1 MDPIIGAALIGGI
14 ASGLG
19 QRSANRETASS
30 TAKQMAFQE
39 RMSNTAHQRQMA
51 DLKTAGI
58 NPMLSAK
65 LGGASSPSGSS
76 YQAGNIGA
84 AAVEGYSKVSSAKQS
99 QAQTNYISG
108 AQTRKTNWE
117 AAVSREKAFK
127 INAETKKVLQD
138 TNIQRVVHDERWPR
152 LFSTMS
158 AENVVAS
165 LIAAREQVP
174 LETVLKGFPDGISQQ
189 NMNKIERMVAEIQG
203 MGSILKREGIGGGVL
218 IRETT
223 KAISNEIQQLL
234 NKLGR

>member
-1 MDPIIGAALIGGI
+1 MDPVTGAVIAGVGGM
-14 ASGLG
+14 L
-19 QRSANRETASS
+19 ANRSTKAS
-30 TAKQMAFQE
+30 TARQMAFQE
-39 RMSNTAHQRQMA
+39 RMSNTAHQRQMS
-51 DLKTAGI
+51 DLKRAGI

-65 LGGASSPSGSS
+65 LGGASSPAGAS
-76 YQAGNIGA
+76 YQASNIGA
-84 AAVEGYSKVSSAKQS
+84 AAVEGYGKVSSAKQA
-99 QAQTNYISG
+99 QAQTKYISG

-117 AAVSREKAFK
+117 AAVSREKSFK
-127 INAETKKVLQD
+127 INAETQKVLQD

-174 LETVLKGFPDGISQQ
+174 LETVLKGFPDGISQS

-203 MGSILKREGIGGGVL
+203 MGSIFKREGIGGGIL
-218 IRETT
+218 IRETG
-223 KAISNEIQQLL
+223 KAISSEIQSLL